1 MAPPTAR
8 SVLVRA
14 GHGFAH
20 TAQCPV
26 WAYNHL
32 RTAYLLCTSVHMYM
46 HMLGINLYAHG
57 HSAPCMVYKALSHQP
72 LPTINHIAL
81 AYCVSWRTLRVP
93 CLLSNVILT
102 ETRLGE
108 LMLFACYRE

>member
-72 LPTINHIAL
+72 LPTINHSSSHL
-81 AYCVSWRTLRVP
+81 LCVMVYSASS
-93 CLLSNVILT
+93 LSTIQYDT
-102 ETRLGE
+102 HRDQAG
-108 LMLFACYRE
+108 